1 MWGQREKIRL
11 LRADS
16 GFFNDKLLSFLEQ
29 RLLPYIVIAKLTPW
43 VKRTAKRV
51 EQWTTLD
58 DVYAVGEFQLQLH
71 SWSIARRFVVI
82 REPVRQSHD
91 SVGRKL
97 VDVPGYTFRVFV
109 TSCGDP
115 PQEIWRDYNRRA
127 DMENRI
133 AELKHDLGADGFRL
147 KQFFP
152 TEAVA
157 SLQLTRRVPARRRLA
172 RLSRAGHDPY
182 SDPHVRRHPRPCRSP
197 SGAAPI
203 GKLGWPSTRIPLLD
217 SILHWQIPTWAKL
230 PLTLLT

>member
-1 MWGQREKIRL
+1 M
-11 LRADS
+11 
-16 GFFNDKLLSFLEQ
+16 
-29 RLLPYIVIAKLTPW
+29 
-43 VKRTAKRV
+43 
-51 EQWTTLD
+51 EQWTTFD

-71 SWSIARRFVVI
+71 SWSIARRFLVT
-82 REPVRQSHD
+82 REPVREGHD

-127 DMENRI
+127 DMENST
-133 AELKHDLGADGFRL
+133 AELKHDLGADGLRL
-147 KQFFP
+147 KQFFA

-157 SLQLTRRVPARRRLA
+157 SLQLTRRVPAGRRLA

-217 SILHWQIPTWAKL
+217 SILHWQIPTSAKL